1 MENNTHGK
9 KQRICFC
16 CCYCC
21 CCFVL
26 NNLAFRMYV
35 DKPLMIKSENGERW
49 SISCRGVAVCN
60 CARARECGSL
70 QVMNV
75 ARAFLGR
82 KRGRFSGSFRP
93 GGVGRVRWVSE
104 LITESKFPSEGNRTP
119 DPESFFPPQ
128 DPGNLRPGN
137 FSSGVWKL
145 LAGPGI
151 FFPWT
156 RKVLCPCPEKRLG

>member
-1 MENNTHGK
+1 LRAAPWAADLDFFPCTKAMENNTHGK

-16 CCYCC
+16 CCYC

-35 DKPLMIKSENGERW
+35 DKPLMIKSEDGERW

-82 KRGRFSGSFRP
+82 KRGRFSGSYRP
-93 GGVGRVRWVSE
+93 GGVGWGGGRGRVRWVSE

-119 DPESFFPPQ
+119 DPESFFPPKTRKIF
-128 DPGNLRPGN
+128 D
-137 FSSGVWKL
+137 
-145 LAGPGI
+145 PGI
-151 FFPWT
+151 FPPGSENF
-156 RKVLCPCPEKRLG
+156 